1 MSSSRIKF
9 DNNAFD
15 LQINRSIG
23 PGDYMLYRGYGE
35 NDNPCYSYDGP
46 IGSKDDVSVGDMKM
60 PRPGE
65 YMTEIESELTWRS
78 RPLTKSNLN
87 STPINKYKLYNKN
100 VCPNILQIED
110 TRFTHPIDNYRG
122 MSLTEYQYEPYL
134 HVNPQCVIQESTDR
148 IGLNSRL
155 VIKDNY
161 SIPNQEF
168 WDNGDGFPKETNIK
182 IEMPICRCSN

>member
-1 MSSSRIKF
+1 MSSSRIKL
-9 DNNAFD
+9 DNNAFE
-15 LQINRSIG
+15 LQNNRSIG
-23 PGDYMLYRGYGE
+23 PGNYMLYSGYGE
-35 NDNPCYSYDGP
+35 NNNPCYSYDGP
-46 IGSKDDVSVGDMKM
+46 IGSNDVSVGDMNM

-78 RPLTKSNLN
+78 RPLNKTNLN
-87 STPINKYKLYNKN
+87 TTPINKYKLYNKN

-134 HVNPQCVIQESTDR
+134 HINPQCIIQEDR

-161 SIPNQEF
+161 SIPNQDF
-168 WDNGDGFPKETNIK
+168 WDNGDSLPKETNVQIK
-182 IEMPICRCSN
+182 MPICKCI

>member
-1 MSSSRIKF
+1 
-9 DNNAFD
+9 
-15 LQINRSIG
+15 
-23 PGDYMLYRGYGE
+23 
-35 NDNPCYSYDGP
+35 
-46 IGSKDDVSVGDMKM
+46 
-60 PRPGE
+60 
-65 YMTEIESELTWRS
+65 
-78 RPLTKSNLN
+78 
-87 STPINKYKLYNKN
+87 
-100 VCPNILQIED
+100 
-110 TRFTHPIDNYRG
+110 